1 VTGDSQSAQLAQTAK
16 QLSSRMLLE
25 RGYRET
31 VKQNIGAHDCGKD
44 LGGLGGVVGGGGWAG
59 LRKTYGQREFSPGH
73 HSGEGNLKG

>member
-1 VTGDSQSAQLAQTAK
+1 MTGDSQSAQLAQTAK

-44 LGGLGGVVGGGGWAG
+44 LGGLGGVVGGGGLG
-59 LRKTYGQREFSPGH
+59 RPKE
-73 HSGEGNLKG
+73 NLWTKGIFTRSSLWRR